1 MLAFG
6 SCQAQEV
13 KDIRTEILELP
24 ELSLPVTGYLTLP
37 SSIRLNSEGLNE
49 LVYRGGRPKYIDT
62 ANVLQENTMVG
73 LYPTEPFE
81 YSELEKNASGEY
93 EDVVKSHDDRV
104 IGIGRLFSNEDETH
118 VFIVKVITA
127 EATYFDLL
135 SISNDGSEISLVPL
149 YLGYRDFSTEFDDIE
164 LEVVNSTITSDGVI
178 KWHQDNRGFET
189 FRSYE
194 LDTTGYFRIV
204 QERQTGEY
212 EY

>member
-1 MLAFG
+1 MLAVG

-13 KDIRTEILELP
+13 KDIRTQILELP

-49 LVYRGGRPKYIDT
+49 LVYRVGRPKYIDT

-81 YSELEKNASGEY
+81 YSELEKKANGEY
-93 EDVVKSHDDRV
+93 EDVVKTHDDRV
-104 IGIGRLFSNEDETH
+104 IGIGRLSGKESKTLI
-118 VFIVKVITA
+118 FIVKVITA

-135 SISNDGSEISLVPL
+135 SISNDGSEVSLVPL
-149 YLGYRDFSTEFDDIE
+149 YLGYRDFSTQFDDIE
-164 LEVVNSTITSDGVI
+164 LVNSTVTSDGVI
-178 KWHQDNRGFET
+178 KWHQDNRGLET